1 MAKPLNKGQQLAADG
16 FFEFLLTDEKEMIIS
31 GAGGVGKTYLMG
43 YLIDEIMPRYHET
56 CRLLGIPIDFDEV
69 VMCATTNKAA
79 EVLTV
84 STGRPTSTVHS
95 FMNLTVKDDYST
107 GRSFIKKTA
116 AWTVHQRKI
125 IFIDECSMIDSDL
138 MAMLMEGTYKC
149 KIIYVGD
156 HSQLAPVMEA
166 LSPVY
171 KKNLRMYVL
180 DEPMRNAD
188 QPALKDVCQQIRET
202 VASGIFNPIQ
212 VVPGV
217 VDWFD
222 DAMMEQEVHN
232 HFYDPDNNHRIL
244 AYTNNRVLEFN
255 DHIRGI
261 RNLPDT
267 FTKGEHLINNSAI
280 RLGKSMISVEQE
292 VTIRHMNDITSLVDM
307 GNGVELEVRHC
318 DLENSIGEMFYGVP
332 IPVDRDHYTALMKWY
347 GKQKDWQRYFELKNK
362 YPDLRQ
368 RDASTVHKSQ
378 GSTYD
383 TVFIDMA
390 NLSTCRNPDLAARL
404 LYVAFTRPRNRVI
417 MYGDLVEKFGGII
430 V

>member
-1 MAKPLNKGQQLAADG
+1 
-16 FFEFLLTDEKEMIIS
+16 
-31 GAGGVGKTYLMG
+31 
-43 YLIDEIMPRYHET
+43 
-56 CRLLGIPIDFDEV
+56 
-69 VMCATTNKAA
+69 MCATTNKAA

-116 AWTVHQRKI
+116 TWTVHQRKI

-222 DAMMEQEVHN
+222 DNQMELEVYN

-280 RLGKSMISVEQE
+280 RLGKSMI
-292 VTIRHMNDITSLVDM
+292 
-307 GNGVELEVRHC
+307 
-318 DLENSIGEMFYGVP
+318 
-332 IPVDRDHYTALMKWY
+332 
-347 GKQKDWQRYFELKNK
+347 
-362 YPDLRQ
+362 
-368 RDASTVHKSQ
+368 
-378 GSTYD
+378 
-383 TVFIDMA
+383 
-390 NLSTCRNPDLAARL
+390 
-404 LYVAFTRPRNRVI
+404 
-417 MYGDLVEKFGGII
+417 
-430 V
+430 